1 LKIVIKDNRS
11 YYTKLIDK
19 SVQFSQK
26 SKCSDNYRIDS
37 RLGRYSWA
45 FTNIQAAIQDDFL
58 QLLHKKTL
66 NL

>member
-1 LKIVIKDNRS
+1 
-11 YYTKLIDK
+11 LINQSNFHK
-19 SVQFSQK
+19 NQNAP
-26 SKCSDNYRIDS
+26 DNYRIDS